1 MENIEQNQKP
11 IYFDTLMLMDRYKDY
26 SSPESRISYLVKTG
40 ELIRIRR
47 GLYVYRGDTRV
58 HPYCLANLICTP
70 SYISFAAALRYYNFI
85 PEQVFNITSASYGKN
100 KTKQFETPMGYYI
113 YYSVSPAAYAQ
124 GIDRIQESHQ
134 SFLIATPEKAVLDML
149 SKIPGVH
156 SIKAFEE
163 LLFDDLRMDY
173 HSVLSLQKSRLYQ
186 YGSGY
191 IQKNVKMLLEW
202 FEKVN
207 S

>member
-1 MENIEQNQKP
+1 MENIEQNQEP
-11 IYFDTLMLMDRYKDY
+11 IYYDTLMLMDRYKGY
-26 SSPESRISYLVKTG
+26 ASPESKISYLVKTG

-47 GLYVYRGDTRV
+47 GLYVYSGDKRV

-85 PEQVFNITSASYGKN
+85 PEQVFNITSASYGKT

-113 YYSVSPAAYAQ
+113 YYSVNPTTYAQ
-124 GIDRIQESHQ
+124 GIDRIQEFHQ

-149 SKIPGVH
+149 SKIPGVR
-156 SIKAFEE
+156 SLKAFEE
-163 LLFDDLRMDY
+163 LLFDDLRWDI
-173 HSVLSLQKSRLYQ
+173 HHVLLLQKSRLAQ
-186 YGSGY
+186 YAQCY
-191 IQKNVKMLLEW
+191 TQKNVKMLLKW
-202 FEKVN
+202 FEKVK